1 MMNATCTPAT
11 NRRAQQ
17 REKRRRKFV
26 ACAERLFLRCGY
38 AGTSVNEV
46 VRLAGGSLA
55 TLYAEFGTK
64 EKLFE
69 AVISER
75 VSRAF
80 DTPGEP
86 LAAGSVEE
94 RLRLL
99 ATRIHARMLSAQSL
113 ALYRL
118 AVSEGP
124 RFAGLREAVL
134 GAGLSAFL
142 QRLATL
148 FNEMTSAND
157 LAIDDGA
164 IAAQRFLALVQGQH
178 QFTAACGDLT
188 QLDAATRA
196 RHVEQAVAAFLAIYR
211 PARPASPGQGTHR
224 PRRLSRPKA

>member
-1 MMNATCTPAT
+1 MMSAACPPAP

-17 REKRRRKFV
+17 REKRRQKFV
-26 ACAERLFLRCGY
+26 AAAERLFLRCGY

-55 TLYAEFGTK
+55 TLYDEFGTK

-80 DTPGEP
+80 DAPGEP
-86 LAAGSVEE
+86 PTAGSVEE
-94 RLRLL
+94 RLRQL
-99 ATRIHARMLSAQSL
+99 ATRIHERMLSTQSL

-134 GAGLSAFL
+134 GAGLAAFL
-142 QRLATL
+142 QRLSTL
-148 FNEMTSAND
+148 FDEMAATD
-157 LAIDDGA
+157 VLAIDDSA
-164 IAAQRFLALVQGQH
+164 IAAERFLALVQGQH
-178 QFTAACGDLT
+178 QFTAACGDLVR
-188 QLDAATRA
+188 LDAAA
-196 RHVEQAVAAFLAIYR
+196 RTLHVEQAVAAFVTIYR
-211 PARPASPGQGTHR
+211 PARAAAPAQGIHR
-224 PRRLSRPKA
+224 PRRLTRPKA

>member
-1 MMNATCTPAT
+1 MSTACPPAP

-17 REKRRRKFV
+17 RERRRQKFV
-26 ACAERLFLRCGY
+26 AAAERLFLRCGY

-55 TLYAEFGTK
+55 TLYDEFGTK
-64 EKLFE
+64 EQLFE

-80 DTPGEP
+80 EAPGETTT
-86 LAAGSVEE
+86 AGSVEE
-94 RLRLL
+94 RLHQL
-99 ATRIHARMLSAQSL
+99 ATRIHERMLSTQSL

-134 GAGLSAFL
+134 GAGLAAFL
-142 QRLATL
+142 RRLSTL
-148 FNEMTSAND
+148 FDEMAAADD

-164 IAAQRFLALVQGQH
+164 IAAERFLALVQGQH
-178 QFTAACGDLT
+178 QFTAACGDLGRI
-188 QLDAATRA
+188 DAAARA
-196 RHVEQAVAAFLAIYR
+196 LHVERAVAAFLAIYR
-211 PARPASPGQGTHR
+211 PARSAAPAQGTHR
-224 PRRLSRPKA
+224 PRRFTRQKA